1 MTKRRGC
8 LTRRPPQTAGDT
20 IEVNGVK
27 MTHRSGVRLVD
38 SNGDVFLELVDQ
50 ACFVDGKWYILRLC
64 VEDVEEKLRKSD
76 KHRGVD

>member
-1 MTKRRGC
+1 MRH
-8 LTRRPPQTAGDT
+8 
-20 IEVNGVK
+20 NS
-27 MTHRSGVRLVD
+27 SGVRLVD